1 MTPSVLLCLNLRR
14 EYVTAQCARSVSNIA
29 ACLDQARQAGA
40 PVVHLHHLWSRT
52 NPVRSIPDL
61 APRPKEPVFIS
72 TRLAELLP
80 SRTPPISS
88 VLMVGGVYTFS
99 GLAAVSTARSLR
111 IEAWLGV
118 DAVFAHAATPD
129 ALEDPKSL
137 LDLCKPHLHN
147 QTTPTQATSNII
159 PWRSRL

>member
-14 EYVTAQCARSVSNIA
+14 EYVTAQCASSVSNIA
-29 ACLDQARQAGA
+29 ACLDQARQAGVL
-40 PVVHLHHLWSRT
+40 VVHLHHLWSGA
-52 NPVRSIPDL
+52 NPVRSIPEL
-61 APRPKEPVFIS
+61 APRAQEPVFIS

-80 SRTPPISS
+80 SHTHPITS

-99 GLAAVSTARSLR
+99 GLAAVSTARKLH
-111 IEAWLGV
+111 IDAWLGA

-129 ALEDPKSL
+129 ALKDPQTL
-137 LDLCKPHLHN
+137 LDLCKPPLRN